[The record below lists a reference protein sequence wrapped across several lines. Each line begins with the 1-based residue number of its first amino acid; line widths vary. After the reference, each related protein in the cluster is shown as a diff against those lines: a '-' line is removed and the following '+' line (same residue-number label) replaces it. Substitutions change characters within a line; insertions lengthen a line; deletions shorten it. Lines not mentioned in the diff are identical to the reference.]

1 MGVIGLISS
10 NGEQSQVVIVEIK
23 NLPARWGSLDDK
35 DQFLAELYQMMLNLA
50 DELKV
55 TRIQFVGEIP
65 TLH

>member
-1 MGVIGLISS
+1 M
-10 NGEQSQVVIVEIK
+10 VIVEIK
-23 NLPARWGSLDDK
+23 NLPARWGSLNDK

-50 DELKV
+50 DELEV

>member
-1 MGVIGLISS
+1 M
-10 NGEQSQVVIVEIK
+10 VIVEIK

-50 DELKV
+50 DELEV

>member
-1 MGVIGLISS
+1 M
-10 NGEQSQVVIVEIK
+10 VIVEIK
-23 NLPARWGSLDDK
+23 NLPARWASLDDK

-50 DELKV
+50 DELEV